1 MLFLSFIRV
10 FKILSCYVAGF
21 RRAGKIRCES
31 LRSNWLADGAMW
43 VRELPRFVST
53 KNKTKKKEEAK
64 GTNRNNE
71 EIKLRKGKTER
82 KMLIADFF
90 NKEEWINID
99 VDNLCVFADIGK

>member
-1 MLFLSFIRV
+1 MGQGI
-10 FKILSCYVAGF
+10 ATF
-21 RRAGKIRCES
+21 RFHEK
-31 LRSNWLADGAMW
+31 
-43 VRELPRFVST
+43 
-53 KNKTKKKEEAK
+53 KNKKKEEAK
-64 GTNRNNE
+64 GTNRDNE

>member
-1 MLFLSFIRV
+1 MGQCGSGNCHVSF
-10 FKILSCYVAGF
+10 
-21 RRAGKIRCES
+21 
-31 LRSNWLADGAMW
+31 
-43 VRELPRFVST
+43 PR
-53 KNKTKKKEEAK
+53 KTKQKKEEAK
-64 GTNRNNE
+64 GTNRDNE

>member
-1 MLFLSFIRV
+1 MGQGI
-10 FKILSCYVAGF
+10 ATF
-21 RRAGKIRCES
+21 RFHEKQ
-31 LRSNWLADGAMW
+31 N
-43 VRELPRFVST
+43 
-53 KNKTKKKEEAK
+53 KKKEEAK
-64 GTNRNNE
+64 GTNRNND

>member
-1 MLFLSFIRV
+1 MGQCGSGNCHVSF
-10 FKILSCYVAGF
+10 
-21 RRAGKIRCES
+21 
-31 LRSNWLADGAMW
+31 
-43 VRELPRFVST
+43 PRKT
-53 KNKTKKKEEAK
+53 KQKKKEEAK
-64 GTNRNNE
+64 GTNRDNE

>member
-1 MLFLSFIRV
+1 MGQGI
-10 FKILSCYVAGF
+10 ATF
-21 RRAGKIRCES
+21 RFHEKR
-31 LRSNWLADGAMW
+31 
-43 VRELPRFVST
+43 
-53 KNKTKKKEEAK
+53 NKKKKEEAK
-64 GTNRNNE
+64 GTNRDNE

>member
-1 MLFLSFIRV
+1 MDQGI
-10 FKILSCYVAGF
+10 ATF
-21 RRAGKIRCES
+21 RFHEKQ
-31 LRSNWLADGAMW
+31 N
-43 VRELPRFVST
+43 
-53 KNKTKKKEEAK
+53 KKKEAK
-64 GTNRNNE
+64 GKNRNNE

>member
-1 MLFLSFIRV
+1 MGQGI
-10 FKILSCYVAGF
+10 ATF
-21 RRAGKIRCES
+21 RFHEKQ
-31 LRSNWLADGAMW
+31 N
-43 VRELPRFVST
+43 
-53 KNKTKKKEEAK
+53 KKKEEAK
-64 GTNRNNE
+64 GKNRDNE

>member
-1 MLFLSFIRV
+1 MGQGI
-10 FKILSCYVAGF
+10 ATF
-21 RRAGKIRCES
+21 RFHEKQ
-31 LRSNWLADGAMW
+31 N
-43 VRELPRFVST
+43 
-53 KNKTKKKEEAK
+53 KKKEEAK
-64 GTNRNNE
+64 GTNRDNE

>member
-1 MLFLSFIRV
+1 MGQGI
-10 FKILSCYVAGF
+10 ATF
-21 RRAGKIRCES
+21 RFHEKQ
-31 LRSNWLADGAMW
+31 N
-43 VRELPRFVST
+43 
-53 KNKTKKKEEAK
+53 KKKEEAK
-64 GTNRNNE
+64 GANRDNE

>member
-1 MLFLSFIRV
+1 MGQGI
-10 FKILSCYVAGF
+10 ATF
-21 RRAGKIRCES
+21 RFHEKQ
-31 LRSNWLADGAMW
+31 N
-43 VRELPRFVST
+43 
-53 KNKTKKKEEAK
+53 KKKEEAK

-99 VDNLCVFADIGK
+99 VDNLCVFADISK

>member
-1 MLFLSFIRV
+1 MGQRGSGNCHVSF
-10 FKILSCYVAGF
+10 
-21 RRAGKIRCES
+21 
-31 LRSNWLADGAMW
+31 
-43 VRELPRFVST
+43 PR
-53 KNKTKKKEEAK
+53 KTKQKKEAK
-64 GTNRNNE
+64 GTNRKNE

>member
-1 MLFLSFIRV
+1 MGQGI
-10 FKILSCYVAGF
+10 ATF
-21 RRAGKIRCES
+21 RFHEKQ
-31 LRSNWLADGAMW
+31 N
-43 VRELPRFVST
+43 
-53 KNKTKKKEEAK
+53 KKKKKEAK
-64 GTNRNNE
+64 GTNRDNE

>member
-1 MLFLSFIRV
+1 MGQCGSGNCHV
-10 FKILSCYVAGF
+10 S
-21 RRAGKIRCES
+21 
-31 LRSNWLADGAMW
+31 
-43 VRELPRFVST
+43 LPR
-53 KNKTKKKEEAK
+53 KTKQKKEEAK
-64 GTNRNNE
+64 GTNRDNE

>member
-1 MLFLSFIRV
+1 MGQGI
-10 FKILSCYVAGF
+10 ATF
-21 RRAGKIRCES
+21 RFHEKQ
-31 LRSNWLADGAMW
+31 N
-43 VRELPRFVST
+43 
-53 KNKTKKKEEAK
+53 KKKEEAK